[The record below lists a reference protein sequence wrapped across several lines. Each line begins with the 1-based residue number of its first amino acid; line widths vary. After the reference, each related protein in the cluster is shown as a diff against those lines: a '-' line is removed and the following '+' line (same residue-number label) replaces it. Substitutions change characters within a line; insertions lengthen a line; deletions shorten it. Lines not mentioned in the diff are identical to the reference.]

1 MAKKAMQSVDL
12 DAEEKSWHKLSIK
25 NVDIDSPF
33 NVGLIYGASGSGK
46 SSLARK
52 MFGDFEDSK
61 IDMTK
66 AIIDQFPEEMEYEER
81 QQYLTSIGLS
91 QIPCWIKPVGLLS
104 NGQQER
110 AKIAFELA
118 RKKDIYVFDE
128 WTSVVD
134 RNVAKVMSHAVQ
146 KFARKFNKK
155 IILISCH
162 EDVHDWL
169 NPDFVINC
177 NDQQFVDRRS
187 LWREF
192 KRTEQIEFTVREID
206 KRTWKNFSK
215 YHYLSEKL
223 AGGFGLYYGIFLGD
237 KQIGFC
243 AFSNYVPHRK
253 GTKKILHFN
262 RLVIHPDYVGLS
274 LGIKFVDCVAKFLK
288 EKKFRVMGK
297 FSSTPVLKALLKNK
311 NWVFGGKIKIANM
324 TGDNMKRKGGFREKV
339 TCYTFE
345 YVG

>member
-1 MAKKAMQSVDL
+1 MQSVDL

-25 NVDIDSPF
+25 NVDIDSSF

-61 IDMTK
+61 IDLTK
-66 AIIDQFPEEMEYEER
+66 AIIDQFPDEMEYEER

-169 NPDFVINC
+169 NPDFVIDC
-177 NDQQFVDRRS
+177 NEQQFIDRRL
-187 LWREF
+187 LWREY
-192 KRTEQIEFTVREID
+192 KRKEQFEFTIKEVD

-215 YHYLSEKL
+215 YHYLNEKL
-223 AGGFGLYYGIFLGD
+223 AGGICSFYGLFLKG
-237 KQIGFC
+237 KQIGFG
-243 AFSNYVPHRK
+243 AYNNYVPHRK
-253 GTKKILHFN
+253 GTKLIMHSN
-262 RLVIHPDYVGLS
+262 RVVIHPDYVGFG
-274 LGIKFVDCVAKFLK
+274 LGLKFVDETSKLEKLK
-288 EKKFRVMGK
+288 GYRVMAK
-297 FSSTPVLKALLKNK
+297 FSSVPMLKARLKNK
-311 NWVFGGKIKIANM
+311 NWVFKGKVQQASIVVGGNM
-324 TGDNMKRKGGFREKV
+324 RRKSGFRKKV

-345 YVG
+345 YIG

>member
-12 DAEEKSWHKLSIK
+12 EAEEKSWHKLSIK
-25 NVDIDSPF
+25 NVDIDSTF

-61 IDMTK
+61 IDLTK
-66 AIIDQFPEEMEYEER
+66 AIIDQFPDEMEYEER

-169 NPDFVINC
+169 NPDFVIDC
-177 NDQQFVDRRS
+177 NTQQYIDRRS
-187 LWREF
+187 LWQGH
-192 KRTEQIEFTVREID
+192 KRSEQFIFEIKQVD

-223 AGGFGLYYGIFLGD
+223 AGGLGFYYGLFLNE

-243 AFSNYVPHRK
+243 AFSNYVPCRK
-253 GTKKILHFN
+253 GTKMILHFN
-262 RLVIHPDYVGLS
+262 RLVIHPDYVGFG
-274 LGIKFVDCVAKFLK
+274 LGVKFVDEIAKILVAKN
-288 EKKFRVMGK
+288 FRVMGK
-297 FSSTPVLKALLKNK
+297 YSSVPVFKAMIKNK
-311 NWVFGGKIKIANM
+311 NWVFKGKINDAN
-324 TGDNMKRKGGFREKV
+324 GGSGNMKRETGFRKKV

-345 YVG
+345 FI